1 MATTEQPIIRDA
13 RAPQGEPPA
22 RRGRAR
28 WWFLGA
34 VVIAVLV
41 AALALWFAG
50 RDDTRESEPPGVVP
64 TQTTEPSPTSTTPPA
79 GGDATVLWPFP
90 GSTTSFATP
99 VEAARSFATAF
110 LRFEDPVVEPFQQGD
125 ARSGEVPIRPT
136 RQGPVTTIL
145 VRQVGP
151 GDDWSVL
158 GAVTPNIDVTA
169 PATGGEIASPVRVAG
184 RAVAFEGTVQVEVR
198 EDGELGAIGTGF
210 VTGGGDQMRGFT
222 GTVDFETP
230 GAPFGALVFFTESAE
245 NGQVWEGAAFRV
257 ALRSTDIDAA
267 ACGTYRSPRPR
278 PAPGEMEVKAY
289 FGCDA
294 DGGGLALHPVYR
306 LVPESPRVLRASLEA
321 LLAGPTDAERAASLS
336 SWFSSA
342 TTGMLRSVTIAD
354 GHAVVDFEDLRPVIP
369 NASTSAGSMLLL
381 SQLDTTVFQFRTVTS
396 VEYRLE
402 GGCEAFNE
410 WLQYGGCD
418 TRTRTE
424 AATD

>member
-158 GAVTPNIDVTA
+158 GAVTANIDVTA
-169 PATGGEIASPVRVAG
+169 PAAGDEIASPVQVAG

-198 EDGELGAIGTGF
+198 ELGELGAIGAGF
-210 VTGGGDQMRGFT
+210 VTGAGDRMLAFSGS
-222 GTVDFETP
+222 VDFDTP
-230 GAPFGALVFFTESAE
+230 GGPHGALVFFTESAE

-278 PAPGEMEVKAY
+278 PAQGEMEVKAY
-289 FGCDA
+289 FSCDA
-294 DGGGLALHPVYR
+294 GDDGRLHPMYR
-306 LVPESPRVLRASLEA
+306 LVPESPRVLRASLES

-336 SWFSSA
+336 SWFSPA

-354 GHAVVDFEDLRPVIP
+354 GYAVVDLDDLRPVIP
-369 NASTSAGSMLLL
+369 NASASAGSALLL
-381 SQLDTTVFQFRTVTS
+381 AQLDATVFQFRTVES
-396 VEYRLE
+396 VEYRLA
-402 GGCEAFNE
+402 GSCADFGE